1 MGCTVLTSCVGWAAD
16 GEMKGQDVVLGK
28 LLRKSKNSEGGDEGG
43 EGEKRPTGR
52 LSCGLVCEQLPLE
65 AGQTALADTR
75 RRAAVAEHVR
85 LVWQG
90 ACALAHACALHAMS
104 GADTL
109 CAGSSLRSPAGRWSA

>member
-52 LSCGLVCEQLPLE
+52 LSCVRCGNCLFRSAYVLF
-65 AGQTALADTR
+65 
-75 RRAAVAEHVR
+75 RA
-85 LVWQG
+85 
-90 ACALAHACALHAMS
+90 
-104 GADTL
+104 L
-109 CAGSSLRSPAGRWSA
+109 CASNCR